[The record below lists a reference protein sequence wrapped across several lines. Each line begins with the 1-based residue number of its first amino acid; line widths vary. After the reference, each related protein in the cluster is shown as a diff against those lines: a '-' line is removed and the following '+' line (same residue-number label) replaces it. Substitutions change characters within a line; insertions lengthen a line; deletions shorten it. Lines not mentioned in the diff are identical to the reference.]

1 MENIV
6 GVDNNLLIKW
16 KLLRNDGK
24 PFSVEHY
31 ACRLFVL
38 TARGRDEIAT
48 FSVSGPDKNIIS
60 WEMNNMSLRFIG
72 SCSLALSIIGKGK
85 QVARVEYR
93 DAFRVSHR
101 SAKNCDCNKKL
112 ELSSFVDIL
121 HSENAAGTVTV
132 LFPTFD
138 VRDNMHLYMLG
149 STDMANTNFSL
160 DENGHLIY
168 SNE

>member
-1 MENIV
+1 MEHIV

-24 PFSVEHY
+24 PFSVKQY

-38 TARGRDEIAT
+38 TARGRDEIAS
-48 FSVSGPDKNIIS
+48 FSVSGPDNNIVS
-60 WEMNNMSLRFIG
+60 WEMNNLSLRFIG
-72 SCSLALSIIGKGK
+72 SCSLALSITKKGK

-101 SAKNCDCNKKL
+101 SPKDCDCNQKL
-112 ELSSFVDIL
+112 ELSSFVNIIHPEEIAD
-121 HSENAAGTVTV
+121 SVTV
-132 LFPTFD
+132 LFPTFE
-138 VRDNMHLYMLG
+138 VRDDMHLYMLG
-149 STDMANTNFSL
+149 STDQYNTNFSL

-168 SNE
+168 SND